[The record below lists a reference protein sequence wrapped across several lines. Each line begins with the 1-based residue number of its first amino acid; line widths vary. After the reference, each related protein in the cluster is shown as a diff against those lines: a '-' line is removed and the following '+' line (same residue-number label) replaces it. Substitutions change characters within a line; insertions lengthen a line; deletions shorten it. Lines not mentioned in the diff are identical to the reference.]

1 MTGQALSRLSWTS
14 ASHPR
19 LRPCVNADRRALSG
33 TKVRTLGTRVRDLRL
48 FRPLLLTSVPGP
60 GVTVV
65 RPDGYIGFRG
75 PRRPASSPPGSAASM
90 RSAYVA
96 EDGASG
102 PARAPAGSRHLGR
115 TRASSPSASPR
126 PGPIQ
131 HEPALLAWAGRIG
144 ADGVDHDG
152 ERRPVQASIS
162 RVGSP
167 SVSTSSTP
175 PAAPGRAGAPP
186 RRAQPR
192 RRGGTRCRHRS
203 TSSPGGRDLWP
214 LSK

>member
-75 PRRPASSPPGSAASM
+75 PRRPASSPPGSPASV

-96 EDGASG
+96 EDGAG
-102 PARAPAGSRHLGR
+102 HLVDGR
-115 TRASSPSASPR
+115 
-126 PGPIQ
+126 G
-131 HEPALLAWAGRIG
+131 
-144 ADGVDHDG
+144 D
-152 ERRPVQASIS
+152 ERGQ
-162 RVGSP
+162 
-167 SVSTSSTP
+167 
-175 PAAPGRAGAPP
+175 AGALGQVGRLDRVHDEPTGHTVQ
-186 RRAQPR
+186 RERQPDR
-192 RRGGTRCRHRS
+192 VI
-203 TSSPGGRDLWP
+203 
-214 LSK
+214 

>member
-14 ASHPR
+14 ASRPR

-131 HEPALLAWAGRIG
+131 HEPALPAWAGRMG

-152 ERRPVQASIS
+152 ERRPGPGLDQPGGLA
-162 RVGSP
+162 VGEHQFH
-167 SVSTSSTP
+167 P

-203 TSSPGGRDLWP
+203 PSSPGGRDLWP